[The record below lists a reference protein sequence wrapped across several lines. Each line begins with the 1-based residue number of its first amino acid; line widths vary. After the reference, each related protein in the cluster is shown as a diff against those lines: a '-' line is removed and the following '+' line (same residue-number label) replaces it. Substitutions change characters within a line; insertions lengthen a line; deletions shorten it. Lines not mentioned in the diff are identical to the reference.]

1 MLATCIHVRRS
12 LDDVVLPRSGDDRLA
27 SGPDSPSGPLA
38 ASYRRPAK
46 MADCSAADAA
56 AGIQIAVYLTEGSSD
71 SLRRSG
77 MLDGAEVRL
86 AVDIG
91 GTFTDIV
98 LDVGRDRKTRKVL
111 TTPARPEQAV
121 LDGMRLILAD
131 AGAHISDVDVFIHGT
146 TLATNAIIERR
157 GAKTALIATEGFRDV
172 LDIGT
177 ESRYDQYDLAI
188 DKPKPLVPRSLR
200 FTVPER
206 VDAHGGVRL
215 PLDEAAVRALVPKLR
230 AQEVESIAFAFIH
243 AYANPAHEQR
253 AASILQSEM
262 RDIRV
267 TLSSAVCPEIREYE
281 RTSTAVANAYVQP
294 LIDGYLGRMAEALQV
309 QQFRGAIY
317 LVTSGGGVTSIDTAR
332 RFPVRLLESGPAG
345 GAIFASQI
353 AASLGESKVL
363 SFDMGGTTAKIC
375 LIEKYQPETSRVFE
389 VDRAARFLKGSGL
402 PVRIP
407 VIEMVEIG
415 AGGGSIARVDALK
428 RVTVG
433 PESASSEPGP
443 ACYGRGGKRPAVTDA
458 DVALGKIDPDA
469 FAGGTMKLSPEL
481 SRQALL
487 RDIGEPLGLAAGKA
501 AYAVHEIVCE
511 NMASAARVH
520 AVERGAVIGQH
531 TLIAFG
537 GAAPL
542 HAARVAEKI
551 GIARVIVPSNAGVGS
566 ALGFL
571 AAPIAYELVRS
582 RHVRLDDFDV
592 TAVSALLQEMASEA
606 RALVES
612 GAAGAPV
619 RERRNAFMRYV
630 GQGHEITVELPNRR
644 LTEADLAGLRQAFE
658 KDYAALF
665 ERPIPGAAIEV
676 LSWSVLA
683 TTEPRNPARVAEVTR
698 KPAGKAAGHRRFFDG
713 RAGHV
718 VEIPL
723 YLRHQMSPGATIA
736 GPAVIAEDE
745 TSTFVAV
752 SFEAHIDGAGS
763 IVMERKV
770 A

>member
-1 MLATCIHVRRS
+1 
-12 LDDVVLPRSGDDRLA
+12 
-27 SGPDSPSGPLA
+27 
-38 ASYRRPAK
+38 
-46 MADCSAADAA
+46 
-56 AGIQIAVYLTEGSSD
+56 
-71 SLRRSG
+71 
-77 MLDGAEVRL
+77 MLDGAEARL

-98 LDVGRDRKTRKVL
+98 LQVGQVRRTRKVL
-111 TTPARPEQAV
+111 TTPARPELAV

-131 AGAHISDVDVFIHGT
+131 AHARISDIDVFIHGT

-157 GAKTALIATEGFRDV
+157 GAITALVATQGFRDV

-188 DKPKPLVPRSLR
+188 DKPKPLAPRSLR

-206 VDAHGGVRL
+206 IDAHGAVRL
-215 PLDEAAVRALVPKLR
+215 PLDEAAVRGLVPLLR
-230 AQEVESIAFAFIH
+230 ARNVESVAFAFLH
-243 AYANPAHEQR
+243 SYANPEHERR
-253 AASILQSEM
+253 AAAILRQDM
-262 RDIRV
+262 PDIRV

-294 LIDGYLGRMAEALQV
+294 LIDGYLARMAEALQV
-309 QQFRGAIY
+309 EQFRGAIY
-317 LVTSGGGVTSIDTAR
+317 LVTSGGGVTSIETAR
-332 RFPVRLLESGPAG
+332 RFPVRLVESGPAG
-345 GAIFASQI
+345 GAIFAAQI
-353 AASLGESKVL
+353 AARLGESKVL

-415 AGGGSIARVDALK
+415 AGGGSIAKVDALK

-443 ACYGRGGKRPAVTDA
+443 ACYGRGGRHPAVTDA

-469 FAGGTMKLSPEL
+469 FAGGTIKLDAEL
-481 SRQALL
+481 AKQALS
-487 RDIGEPLGLAAGKA
+487 RDIGEPLGLSVETS
-501 AYAVHEIVCE
+501 AYAVHEVVCE

-520 AVERGAVIGQH
+520 AVERGAVVGQH

-551 GIARVIVPSNAGVGS
+551 GVSRVIVPSNAGVGS
-566 ALGFL
+566 AVGFL

-582 RHVRLDDFDV
+582 RHARLDAFDAD
-592 TAVSALLQEMASEA
+592 AVSDLLDEMAVEA
-606 RALVES
+606 RALVEP

-619 RERRNAFMRYV
+619 RERRAAFMRYV
-630 GQGHEITVELPNRR
+630 GQGHEITVGLPNRR
-644 LTEADLAGLRQAFE
+644 LTAADLAGLRQSFE
-658 KDYAALF
+658 RDYTALF

-683 TTEPRNPARVAEVTR
+683 TTEPRNPPRVAEVAR
-698 KPAGKAAGHRRFFDG
+698 KPAGEASGSRSFFDG
-713 RAGHV
+713 RAGQV

-723 YLRHQMSPGATIA
+723 YRRDQMAPGATIA

-745 TSTFVAV
+745 TSTFVST
-752 SFEAHIDGAGS
+752 SFDAYIDGAGS
-763 IVMERKV
+763 IVMERK
-770 A
+770 AA

>member
-1 MLATCIHVRRS
+1 ML
-12 LDDVVLPRSGDDRLA
+12 
-27 SGPDSPSGPLA
+27 
-38 ASYRRPAK
+38 
-46 MADCSAADAA
+46 
-56 AGIQIAVYLTEGSSD
+56 E
-71 SLRRSG
+71 
-77 MLDGAEVRL
+77 GAEVRL

-98 LDVGRDRKTRKVL
+98 LDIGDHRRTRKVL
-111 TTPARPEQAV
+111 TTPTQPEQAV
-121 LDGMRLILAD
+121 LDGTRLILAD
-131 AGAHISDVDVFIHGT
+131 AKARISDIDVFIHGT

-157 GAKTALIATEGFRDV
+157 GAKTALIATSGFRDV

-177 ESRYDQYDLAI
+177 ESRYDQYDLSI
-188 DKPKPLVPRSLR
+188 DKPKPLVPRALR

-206 VDAHGGVRL
+206 VDAHGDIRL
-215 PLDEAAVRALVPKLR
+215 PLDEAAVRALAPQLR
-230 AQEVESIAFAFIH
+230 ALDVASIAIAFLH
-243 AYANPAHEQR
+243 AYANPAHERR
-253 AASILQSEM
+253 AGEILAEELPGVSI
-262 RDIRV
+262 

-294 LIDGYLGRMAEALQV
+294 LMDSYLARMDQALRV
-309 QQFRGAIY
+309 EQFRGAIY

-332 RFPVRLLESGPAG
+332 RFPVRLVESGPAG
-345 GAIFASQI
+345 GAIFAGQI
-353 AASLGESKVL
+353 AARLGERKVL

-375 LIEKYQPETSRVFE
+375 LIEDFEPESSRVFE

-415 AGGGSIARVDALK
+415 AGGGSIARIDAMK

-443 ACYGRGGKRPAVTDA
+443 ACYGRGGQRPAVTDS
-458 DVALGKIDPDA
+458 DVALGMIDPDA
-469 FAGGTMKLSPEL
+469 FAGGTIKLDPEL
-481 SRQALL
+481 SKQALL
-487 RDIGEPLGLAAGKA
+487 RDVGAPLGLDAETA
-501 AYAVHEIVCE
+501 AYAVHEVVCE

-520 AVERGAVIGQH
+520 AVERGAIIGQH

-551 GIARVIVPSNAGVGS
+551 GVAKVIVPSNAGVGS
-566 ALGFL
+566 AVGFL

-582 RHVRLDDFDV
+582 RHARLDDFD
-592 TAVSALLQEMASEA
+592 TALVSGLLQQMADEA
-606 RALVES
+606 RALVEP

-619 RERRNAFMRYV
+619 RERRAAFMRYV
-630 GQGHEITVELPNRR
+630 GQGHEISVELPNRA
-644 LTEADLAGLRQAFE
+644 LTAEDLPALRKTFEAG
-658 KDYAALF
+658 YAALF
-665 ERPIPGAAIEV
+665 ERAIPGAAIEV

-683 TTEPRNPARVAEVTR
+683 TTDARQPATVAEVMR
-698 KPAGKAAGHRRFFDG
+698 KPAGAASGHRKFFDG
-713 RAGHV
+713 RAGRF

-723 YLRHQMSPGATIA
+723 YRREQMAPGAVIA

-745 TSTFVAV
+745 TSTFISN
-752 SFEAHIDGAGS
+752 SFDAHIDGAGS
-763 IVMERKV
+763 IVMERK
-770 A
+770 AA

>member
-1 MLATCIHVRRS
+1 ML
-12 LDDVVLPRSGDDRLA
+12 
-27 SGPDSPSGPLA
+27 
-38 ASYRRPAK
+38 
-46 MADCSAADAA
+46 
-56 AGIQIAVYLTEGSSD
+56 EGV
-71 SLRRSG
+71 
-77 MLDGAEVRL
+77 EVRL

-98 LDVGRDRKTRKVL
+98 LDVGQQRRTRKVL
-111 TTPARPEQAV
+111 TTLVRPEQAV
-121 LDGMRLILAD
+121 LEGIRLILTD
-131 AGAHISDVDVFIHGT
+131 MRAHICDIDVFIHGT

-157 GAKTALIATEGFRDV
+157 GARTALVATEGFRDV

-177 ESRYDQYDLAI
+177 ESRYDQYDLSI
-188 DKPKPLVPRSLR
+188 DKPKPLVPRALR

-206 VDAHGGVRL
+206 VDAHGAARL
-215 PLDEAAVRALVPKLR
+215 PLDEAAVYALAPKLR
-230 AQEVESIAFAFIH
+230 AENVESVAVAFIH
-243 AYANPAHEQR
+243 SYANPEHERR
-253 AASILQSEM
+253 AAAILRKEM
-262 RDIRV
+262 PGISL

-294 LIDGYLGRMAEALQV
+294 LIDGYLARMAEALRV
-309 QQFRGAIY
+309 EQFRGAIY
-317 LVTSGGGVTSIDTAR
+317 LVTSGGGVTSIETAR
-332 RFPVRLLESGPAG
+332 RFPVRLVESGPAG
-345 GAIFASQI
+345 GAIFAAQI
-353 AASLGESKVL
+353 AARLGESRVL

-375 LIEKYQPETSRVFE
+375 LIEEYEPETSRVFE
-389 VDRAARFLKGSGL
+389 IDRAARFLKGSGL

-443 ACYGRGGKRPAVTDA
+443 ACYGRGGQRPAVTDA

-469 FAGGTMKLSPEL
+469 FAGGTIKLSSEL

-487 RDIGEPLGLAAGKA
+487 RDIGEPLGLSAETS
-501 AYAVHEIVCE
+501 AYAVHEVVCE

-520 AVERGAVIGQH
+520 AVERGAVVGQH

-551 GIARVIVPSNAGVGS
+551 GVSRVIVPSNAGVGS
-566 ALGFL
+566 AIGFL

-592 TAVSALLQEMASEA
+592 AAVSDLLQEMTAEA
-606 RALVES
+606 RALVEP
-612 GAAGAPV
+612 GAAGSPV
-619 RERRNAFMRYV
+619 RERRAAFMRYV
-630 GQGHEITVELPNRR
+630 GQGHEITVALPNRR
-644 LTEADLAGLRQAFE
+644 LTEADLVTLRQSFE
-658 KDYAALF
+658 TDYAALF

-683 TTEPRNPARVAEVTR
+683 TTEPGNPARVGDVVR
-698 KPAGKAAGHRRFFDG
+698 KPAGKAAGSRKFFDG
-713 RAGHV
+713 RAGQV

-723 YLRHQMSPGATIA
+723 YLRAKMTPGATIA

-745 TSTFVAV
+745 TSTFV
-752 SFEAHIDGAGS
+752 STGFDAHIDGAGS
-763 IVMERKV
+763 IVMERK
-770 A
+770 AA

>member
-1 MLATCIHVRRS
+1 
-12 LDDVVLPRSGDDRLA
+12 
-27 SGPDSPSGPLA
+27 
-38 ASYRRPAK
+38 
-46 MADCSAADAA
+46 
-56 AGIQIAVYLTEGSSD
+56 
-71 SLRRSG
+71 
-77 MLDGAEVRL
+77 MLDGAEARL

-98 LDVGRDRKTRKVL
+98 LQVGQERRTRKVL

-131 AGAHISDVDVFIHGT
+131 AHARFSDIDVFIHGT
-146 TLATNAIIERR
+146 TLATNAIIERS
-157 GAKTALIATEGFRDV
+157 GAVTALVATQGFRDV

-188 DKPKPLVPRSLR
+188 DKPKPLAPRALR

-206 VDAHGGVRL
+206 IDAHGAVRL
-215 PLDEAAVRALVPKLR
+215 PLDEAAVRALVPLLR
-230 AQEVESIAFAFIH
+230 AQNVESVAFAFLH
-243 AYANPAHEQR
+243 SYVNPEHERR
-253 AASILQSEM
+253 AAAILQQEM
-262 RDIRV
+262 PGIRV

-294 LIDGYLGRMAEALQV
+294 LIDGYLARMAEALQV
-309 QQFRGAIY
+309 EQFRGAIY
-317 LVTSGGGVTSIDTAR
+317 LVTSGGGVTSIETAR
-332 RFPVRLLESGPAG
+332 RFPVRLVESGPAG
-345 GAIFASQI
+345 GAIFAAQI
-353 AASLGESKVL
+353 AARLGESKVL

-415 AGGGSIARVDALK
+415 AGGGSIAKVDALK

-443 ACYGRGGKRPAVTDA
+443 ACYGRGGRRPAVTDA

-469 FAGGTMKLSPEL
+469 FAGGTIRLDAEL
-481 SRQALL
+481 AKQALS
-487 RDIGEPLGLAAGKA
+487 RDIGEPLGLSVETS
-501 AYAVHEIVCE
+501 AYGVHEVVCE

-520 AVERGAVIGQH
+520 AVERGAVVGQH

-551 GIARVIVPSNAGVGS
+551 GVARVIVPSNAGVGS
-566 ALGFL
+566 AIGFL

-582 RHVRLDDFDV
+582 RHARLDAFDAD
-592 TAVSALLQEMASEA
+592 AVSDLLDEMTTEA
-606 RALVES
+606 RVLVEP

-619 RERRNAFMRYV
+619 RERRAAFMRYV
-630 GQGHEITVELPNRR
+630 GQGHEIAVELPNRR
-644 LTEADLAGLRQAFE
+644 LTVADLAGLRQSFE
-658 KDYAALF
+658 TDYAALF

-683 TTEPRNPARVAEVTR
+683 TTEPRNPPRVAAVER
-698 KPAGKAAGHRRFFDG
+698 KPAGQASGSRTFFDG
-713 RAGHV
+713 RAGHT

-723 YLRHQMSPGATIA
+723 YRRDQMAPGATIA

-745 TSTFVAV
+745 TSTFVST
-752 SFEAHIDGAGS
+752 SFDAYIDGAGS
-763 IVMERKV
+763 IVMERK
-770 A
+770 AA

>member
-1 MLATCIHVRRS
+1 MLER
-12 LDDVVLPRSGDDRLA
+12 
-27 SGPDSPSGPLA
+27 
-38 ASYRRPAK
+38 
-46 MADCSAADAA
+46 
-56 AGIQIAVYLTEGSSD
+56 
-71 SLRRSG
+71 
-77 MLDGAEVRL
+77 AEVRL

-98 LDVGRDRKTRKVL
+98 LDVGEQRRTRKVL
-111 TTPARPEQAV
+111 TTPTRPEQAV

-131 AGAHISDVDVFIHGT
+131 ARAHMSDIDVFIHGT

-157 GAKTALIATEGFRDV
+157 GARTALIATEGFRDV

-177 ESRYDQYDLAI
+177 ESRYDQYDLSI
-188 DKPKPLVPRSLR
+188 DKPKPLVPRALR

-206 VDAHGGVRL
+206 IDSHGAVRL
-215 PLDEAAVRALVPKLR
+215 PLDEAAVRALVPQLR
-230 AQEVESIAFAFIH
+230 AANVEAVAFAFLH
-243 AYANPAHEQR
+243 SYANPDHERR
-253 AASILQSEM
+253 AGAILQTEM
-262 RDIRV
+262 PELSI

-294 LIDGYLGRMAEALQV
+294 LIDGYLARMADALQV
-309 QQFRGAIY
+309 EQFRGAIY
-317 LVTSGGGVTSIDTAR
+317 LVTSGGGVTSIATAR
-332 RFPVRLLESGPAG
+332 RFPVRLVESGPAG

-353 AASLGESKVL
+353 AARLGESKVL

-375 LIEKYQPETSRVFE
+375 LIENYEPETSRVFE

-415 AGGGSIARVDALK
+415 AGGGSIARIDALK

-443 ACYGRGGKRPAVTDA
+443 ACYGRGGLRPAVTDS
-458 DVALGKIDPDA
+458 DVALGMIDPDD
-469 FAGGTMKLSPEL
+469 FAGGTIKLDAEL

-487 RDIGEPLGLAAGKA
+487 RDIGEPLGLSAETA
-501 AYAVHEIVCE
+501 AYAVHEVVCE

-520 AVERGAVIGQH
+520 AVERGAVVGQH

-551 GIARVIVPSNAGVGS
+551 GVSRVIVPSNAGVGS
-566 ALGFL
+566 AVGFL

-592 TAVSALLQEMASEA
+592 AGVSDLLQEMATEA
-606 RALVES
+606 RALVEP

-619 RERRNAFMRYV
+619 RERRAAFMRYV
-630 GQGHEITVELPNRR
+630 GQGHEIMVGLPNRP
-644 LTEADLAGLRQAFE
+644 LSKDDLAGLRQSFE
-658 KDYAALF
+658 TGYSALF

-683 TTEPRNPARVAEVTR
+683 TTDAGNPEKVAAVTR
-698 KPAGKAAGHRRFFDG
+698 QPAGQAAGSRKFFDG
-713 RAGHV
+713 RANKV
-718 VEIPL
+718 IEIPL
-723 YLRHQMSPGATIA
+723 FHRSEMAPGATIA

-745 TSTFVAV
+745 TSTFISN
-752 SFEAHIDGAGS
+752 SFDAYIDGAGS
-763 IVMERKV
+763 IVMERK
-770 A
+770 AA